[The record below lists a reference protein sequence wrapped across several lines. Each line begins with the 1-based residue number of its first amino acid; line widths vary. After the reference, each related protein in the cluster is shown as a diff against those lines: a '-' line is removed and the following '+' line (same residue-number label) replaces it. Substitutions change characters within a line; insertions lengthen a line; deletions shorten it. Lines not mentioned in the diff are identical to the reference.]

1 MDASENPDVNLVW
14 LRNAVLCADCEVISD
29 SPHDT
34 CRVCGSR
41 SLLSLSCVLGGTL
54 PAQRAQLV
62 DARESNYERPAFSME
77 LRMLHKPVRHSVA

>member
-1 MDASENPDVNLVW
+1 MDAIEKPDVNAVW
-14 LRNAVLCADCEVISD
+14 LRDAVLCADCEVISD

-54 PAQRAQLV
+54 PVQRAHLV
-62 DARESNYERPAFSME
+62 DRPAFS
-77 LRMLHKPVRHSVA
+77 LGRRMRQTQARRVAA

>member
-1 MDASENPDVNLVW
+1 MDAIEKSDINAVG

-41 SLLSLSCVLGGTL
+41 SLLSMSRVFGGTL
-54 PAQRAQLV
+54 PVQRAQLV
-62 DARESNYERPAFSME
+62 DAWESNRERPALSTQRR
-77 LRMLHKPVRHSVA
+77 LTLVRRASA